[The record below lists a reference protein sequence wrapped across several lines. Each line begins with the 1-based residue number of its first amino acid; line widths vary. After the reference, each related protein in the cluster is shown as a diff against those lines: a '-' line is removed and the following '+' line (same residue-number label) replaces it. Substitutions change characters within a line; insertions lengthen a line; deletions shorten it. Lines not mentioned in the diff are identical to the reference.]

1 MFTPALSI
9 LKKEYPNSQIDAFV
23 MFEAVKEFYKKL
35 PEINKVYHFD
45 FLNSSTISALIY
57 VFKLWN
63 KYDVSLNVYP
73 SNRKE
78 YNIINFMIGA
88 KKRAAVKYL
97 HKDFLNLGFL
107 NNVRIIENDNLH
119 NVVENIKLV
128 EKITNRNFDDIP
140 SLNFPLSEEDE
151 IYASEYLTKL
161 KIKDDDLVVGIH
173 AGCSTLKNHINR
185 RWEPEKYADLIV
197 KLINEKNA
205 KVLIFG
211 GPDEEKLKE
220 NIISRVNSDSVYN
233 INSSTLVQTAAII
246 KRSNLFISNDSGLMH
261 IAAAMGRKTVAII
274 GPTNINYIHPWQ
286 TENKIVSL
294 ELDCAPCFYYSPKP
308 LTCSRTDIQYKC
320 IKDLSVEKVFDTVE
334 SLI

>member
-1 MFTPALSI
+1 
-9 LKKEYPNSQIDAFV
+9 
-23 MFEAVKEFYKKL
+23 
-35 PEINKVYHFD
+35 
-45 FLNSSTISALIY
+45 
-57 VFKLWN
+57 
-63 KYDVSLNVYP
+63 
-73 SNRKE
+73 
-78 YNIINFMIGA
+78 MIGA

-97 HKDFLNLGFL
+97 HKDFVNLGFL
-107 NNVRIIENDNLH
+107 NNVRILENDNLH
-119 NVVENIKLV
+119 NVVENVKLV
-128 EKITNRNFDDIP
+128 EKITNRKFNDIP
-140 SLNFPLSEEDE
+140 PLYFPLSEEDK
-151 IYASEYLTKL
+151 IYASEYLNKL
-161 KIKDDDLVVGIH
+161 TITDDDLVIGIH

>member
-1 MFTPALSI
+1 M
-9 LKKEYPNSQIDAFV
+9 
-23 MFEAVKEFYKKL
+23 
-35 PEINKVYHFD
+35 
-45 FLNSSTISALIY
+45 
-57 VFKLWN
+57 
-63 KYDVSLNVYP
+63 
-73 SNRKE
+73 
-78 YNIINFMIGA
+78 
-88 KKRAAVKYL
+88 
-97 HKDFLNLGFL
+97 
-107 NNVRIIENDNLH
+107 
-119 NVVENIKLV
+119 
-128 EKITNRNFDDIP
+128 
-140 SLNFPLSEEDE
+140 
-151 IYASEYLTKL
+151 
-161 KIKDDDLVVGIH
+161 
-173 AGCSTLKNHINR
+173 KNHINR

-261 IAAAMGRKTVAII
+261 IAAAMGRKMVAII